1 MATQAQIEANRLNAQ
16 KSTGPRTPDGKAAI
30 RENAV
35 RHGLTSAIP
44 LTEREA
50 NDQADVQRLHD
61 AFIEENQPVGINE
74 EVLVY
79 QMAEYFLFQRH
90 ASAILGDQFNLADGA
105 GNNNREIALMLR
117 YHTTAVRGFS
127 KALNDLRKLQKER
140 KLQEIGFVSQELEKG
155 SAAAPRPQPPSP
167 PQMKPVACTLTR
179 PGRQFASNPPA
190 ARPADTRKNTEKT
203 IDEASRTRPQRLAQN
218 AQIQGPIATRT
229 VSLPERCIPNQ
240 SWSSSRCLA
249 KLHGRLLSLME
260 EHGFRQRDL
269 LGVFGSRGIASEV
282 VSGEARHQQG
292 DQAMELAATCS
303 TFRQLFL

>member
-1 MATQAQIEANRLNAQ
+1 MATQAQIDANRLNAR

-35 RHGLTSAIP
+35 RHGLTSSIP

-90 ASAILGDQFNLADGA
+90 ASRILGDQFNIADGA

-140 KLQEIGFVSQELEKG
+140 KLQEIGFVSQEVEETPAEPPAEPPEPAVELPTPAVQSPKV
-155 SAAAPRPQPPSP
+155 APVAAPHLVQTPIRVEP
-167 PQMKPVACTLTR
+167 T
-179 PGRQFASNPPA
+179 A
-190 ARPADTRKNTEKT
+190 ARLTDTRNSTEK
-203 IDEASRTRPQRLAQN
+203 ASDGQPHMPPKVA
-218 AQIQGPIATRT
+218 
-229 VSLPERCIPNQ
+229 
-240 SWSSSRCLA
+240 
-249 KLHGRLLSLME
+249 
-260 EHGFRQRDL
+260 
-269 LGVFGSRGIASEV
+269 
-282 VSGEARHQQG
+282 
-292 DQAMELAATCS
+292 
-303 TFRQLFL
+303 